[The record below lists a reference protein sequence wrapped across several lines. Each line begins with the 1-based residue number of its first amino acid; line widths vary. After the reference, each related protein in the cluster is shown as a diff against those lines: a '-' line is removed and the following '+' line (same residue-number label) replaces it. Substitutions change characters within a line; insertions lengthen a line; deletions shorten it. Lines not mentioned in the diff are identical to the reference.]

1 MFLWITEL
9 MIAPVLSS
17 YLCINCQNNV
27 LYGQLHVITFLTSEL
42 LGSVVQVMMR
52 DTASLVSLEFT
63 KSGAS
68 ICNVSVSMYFRM
80 ATFTWDTGNKE

>member
-1 MFLWITEL
+1 M
-9 MIAPVLSS
+9 AAVLSS
-17 YLCINCQNNV
+17 YLCINCHYYYYYV
-27 LYGQLHVITFLTSEL
+27 LCGQLYVITFLTSEL

-80 ATFTWDTGNKE
+80 ATFTWNTENKE